1 MRYWFV
7 NQGTSYEQ
15 ERKENFL
22 YAPKDN
28 IKHHSN
34 VKDIKAGDI
43 IFCNKKGY
51 ILSIAK
57 ALSDGYES
65 PIPDSIKGLW
75 AASGFKVDV
84 KHIDLKNKFRFNDYK
99 DIYMSTSVPELN
111 PFDVNGNAKMG
122 YLFPLEKEIAN
133 LFTDKIN
140 ENKIYGF
147 INEDSKSVFDEMQE
161 LQEEEEQFEEISSGY
176 IKSYTKEELEIKDKE
191 EYRYVPKIDNGKER
205 VLREKTDA
213 KLKATRM
220 ELAGHNCEIN
230 PNHRTF
236 TNSSGKYQYLECHH
250 IIPLN
255 AQKDFPDIKLDSM
268 FNIIALCPICHMQV
282 HHATP
287 EEKGEIFSKMYNL
300 RKDEMLEHGFD
311 LAKINEIFNK
321 YYLKK

>member
-28 IKHHSN
+28 IKHHIN
-34 VKDIKAGDI
+34 VKDIKTGDI

-75 AASGFKVDV
+75 AESGFKVDV
-84 KHIDLKNKFRFNDYK
+84 KYIDLKNKFRFNDYK

-122 YLFPLEKEIAN
+122 YLFPLEKEIAH

-140 ENKIYGF
+140 ENKVYGF

-161 LQEEEEQFEEISSGY
+161 LQEEEEQFEDINNLNFHLDLNGTTVQSGNSGDM
-176 IKSYTKEELEIKDKE
+176 IFSIDKIVSYVSQFFTLKTGDILFTGTPKGVGKVAINDRLE
-191 EYRYVPKIDNGKER
+191 G
-205 VLREKTDA
+205 
-213 KLKATRM
+213 
-220 ELAGHNCEIN
+220 
-230 PNHRTF
+230 
-236 TNSSGKYQYLECHH
+236 YLEDRKL
-250 IIPLN
+250 LN
-255 AQKDFPDIKLDSM
+255 FRIK
-268 FNIIALCPICHMQV
+268 
-282 HHATP
+282 
-287 EEKGEIFSKMYNL
+287 
-300 RKDEMLEHGFD
+300 
-311 LAKINEIFNK
+311 
-321 YYLKK
+321 